1 MARWYEG
8 KAMAGIWT
16 LLRVWLGIQWLQAG
30 WGKVLGGF
38 DATGYLNGAIAKA
51 AGEAPIVQAWYGTF
65 LETVALPNAKLF
77 STLVAWGELLVGI
90 GLIVGA
96 LTIPALIAGGFMNL
110 NFLWAGTIS
119 TNPTL
124 LLAAV
129 ILLFAWRGA
138 THFGVDRFL
147 IPAAKA
153 VYQNRKNDKKAGGMP
168 VGQKT

>member
-1 MARWYEG
+1 MTRWYEG

-16 LLRVWLGIQWLQAG
+16 LLRIWLGIQWLQAG

-65 LETVALPNAKLF
+65 LETVALPNATLF

-110 NFLWAGTIS
+110 NFLWAGTMS

-129 ILLFAWRGA
+129 ILLFAWEGCNIFRG
-138 THFGVDRFL
+138 RSFL
-147 IPAAKA
+147 DSRSES
-153 VYQNRKNDKKAGGMP
+153 NL
-168 VGQKT
+168 